1 MFLGGEQLSSSRRY
15 RDSAFLFHLISATSI
30 HPQKK
35 KKDYHICSIKILVL
49 KQMSLLA
56 SPYNVCNQIAR
67 V

>member
-56 SPYNVCNQIAR
+56 SP
-67 V
+67 